1 MSKENKTTARQ
12 NMASEGVLN
21 EQYTLNSW
29 FVNVKIAFG
38 IDRVVFS
45 FVEKGKKGKGFDV
58 YMNIDAFYNWMED
71 VKNFQF
77 KKIIAEEKAS
87 GSKYPKPYKFITGLN
102 GEKSVGFAPS
112 TSENAFAVING
123 TYNSKESGKQYAN
136 IPVDYDWLRTTARW
150 FFLTSKGYYEE
161 MAETTVKSSTAYRNN
176 LGEDDEAAPATETS
190 GTKEKQNSKQ
200 EQTTKPS
207 QTQQPQKKKPVDS
220 TKPGDRSDAKAAANP
235 AGENPLKAKA
245 ETKTMNADSNSCVI
259 KADERGNYRMEI
271 LDEQGKPFSLI
282 LPFSV
287 IKNDVGNELFSK
299 FMSACEASKKAK
311 NHSHFIMKYSEG
323 SYNNKPVLVFRGF
336 VQ

>member
-1 MSKENKTTARQ
+1 M
-12 NMASEGVLN
+12 V
-21 EQYTLNSW
+21 
-29 FVNVKIAFG
+29 
-38 IDRVVFS
+38 
-45 FVEKGKKGKGFDV
+45 
-58 YMNIDAFYNWMED
+58 
-71 VKNFQF
+71 
-77 KKIIAEEKAS
+77 
-87 GSKYPKPYKFITGLN
+87 
-102 GEKSVGFAPS
+102 
-112 TSENAFAVING
+112 
-123 TYNSKESGKQYAN
+123 
-136 IPVDYDWLRTTARW
+136 
-150 FFLTSKGYYEE
+150 FLTSKSYYEE

-299 FMSACEASKKAK
+299 FMSACEASKKQRTIPTL
-311 NHSHFIMKYSEG
+311 S
-323 SYNNKPVLVFRGF
+323 
-336 VQ
+336 